1 MHSLS
6 CRIGSALPEAKV
18 AESARNKLA
27 LAVTAAAGYI
37 VRTALFI
44 SIGDGAALTWR
55 SADSNWA
62 LINTMALTFIVSVVL
77 R

>member
-1 MHSLS
+1 MQSLS
-6 CRIGSALPEAKV
+6 CRVGSVLPEAKV

-44 SIGDGAALTWR
+44 SIGDGAALT
-55 SADSNWA
+55 
-62 LINTMALTFIVSVVL
+62 
-77 R
+77 